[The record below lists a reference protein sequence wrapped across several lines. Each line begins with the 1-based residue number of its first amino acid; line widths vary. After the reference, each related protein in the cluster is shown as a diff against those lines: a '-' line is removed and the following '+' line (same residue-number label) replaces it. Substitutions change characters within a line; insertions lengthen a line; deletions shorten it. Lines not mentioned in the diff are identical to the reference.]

1 MFSARK
7 LTQEKTAVNLKS
19 SEIARQR
26 WRRHLRRSA
35 DNYENGILVDEIL
48 RLTRVVSQLEIE
60 TRTDALTGLL
70 NRRGFMDELSVAWH
84 RGLRQKI
91 PTCLIMLDMNQFKQI
106 NDSYGHEIGDQALKI
121 MAEHLRKCLRENDV
135 IGRIGGDE
143 FAIVLAYTDPLQ
155 TIGVM
160 NKLVESTPI
169 LHVQTE
175 ATVESIP
182 LPFAMGFTELTS
194 DYVAPKSWLHAADKQ
209 MYCGKTTTAI

>member
-1 MFSARK
+1 MLNARK
-7 LTQEKTAVNLKS
+7 LTQEKSVVNLKS

-106 NDSYGHEIGDQALKI
+106 NDSYGHEIGDQALKV

-160 NKLVESTPI
+160 NKLVEFTPI
-169 LHVQTE
+169 LHVHTDT
-175 ATVESIP
+175 TVESIP

-194 DYVAPKSWLHAADKQ
+194 AYVAPKSWLHAADKQ
-209 MYCGKTTTAI
+209 MYSGKTTTAI